1 MQSQVHHRPGCYDSS
16 LDMVPR
22 PHSRH
27 HSRSHYGS
35 RHGGATPFGSFLV
48 KSAKAAWKNRDKI
61 APIIDIAHQ
70 IGVPDK
76 YLKYGRVA
84 AAVANAIP
92 KGSTRPSGSGAPRAR
107 RRPSRYNLLVSSV
120 VKDKFAGQPDA
131 LAKASAYIKEHNLF
145 HGGHYV
151 PGSTGA
157 TVKGGM
163 RHHRGR
169 RMY

>member
-1 MQSQVHHRPGCYDSS
+1 MQSQVHHRPGSFDSS

-22 PHSRH
+22 PHSRSYH
-27 HSRSHYGS
+27 HSH
-35 RHGGATPFGSFLV
+35 RHGGSFGSFLA
-48 KSAKAAWKNRDKI
+48 KSAKSAWKNRDKI

-84 AAVANAIP
+84 AAVANVLP

-157 TVKGGM
+157 AVEGGM
-163 RHHRGR
+163 RHRRGR
-169 RMY
+169 RMC